1 MKNLTTNTNT
11 NVANYSELEGMI
23 NLSRLMATSKVTIP
37 VHLRNE
43 GDCLAIVMQSAQ
55 WGMNPFSVA
64 QKTFLLNG
72 VLGYEAQLVAAI
84 INKNAPI
91 KERLNYQF
99 VGNWDKVIGNT
110 KEKTSK
116 NGNVYRVSAST
127 PEDEKGCGVIVS
139 ATMHGETK
147 PRELHLMLTQVT
159 VRNSTLWAEDPKQQL
174 SYLASKKWSRLF
186 CPDVILGVYTKDEV
200 EEIVGNVTIE
210 ETFENETVHNE
221 KPIQTVQI
229 ESKPTIQT
237 KQIEV
242 PNEKQKPSAALQ
254 LFTFIKSKGI
264 TDSKMIGNFVTNE
277 LKLSKENIDGI
288 NNTLS
293 DLPELEKTIV
303 KFTSS
308 SYYKL
313 FTFIKSKGINDY
325 EKINSFINDMLG
337 VTKFDEEEIIEIL
350 NQPDS
355 LNSLINE
362 FKQLEGIEDFNFE
375 ESNIFNH

>member
-110 KEKTSK
+110 KEKTSR
-116 NGNVYRVSAST
+116 NGNIYRVSAST

-293 DLPELEKTIV
+293 DLPELEK
-303 KFTSS
+303 
-308 SYYKL
+308 
-313 FTFIKSKGINDY
+313 N
-325 EKINSFINDMLG
+325 NC
-337 VTKFDEEEIIEIL
+337 
-350 NQPDS
+350 
-355 LNSLINE
+355 
-362 FKQLEGIEDFNFE
+362 
-375 ESNIFNH
+375 

>member
-23 NLSRLMATSKVTIP
+23 NLSKLMATSKVTIP

-110 KEKTSK
+110 KEKTSR
-116 NGNVYRVSAST
+116 NGNIYRVSAST

-264 TDSKMIGNFVTNE
+264 TDSKIIGNFVTNE

>member
-23 NLSRLMATSKVTIP
+23 NLSKLMATSKVTIP

>member
-23 NLSRLMATSKVTIP
+23 NLSKLMATSKVTIP

-110 KEKTSK
+110 KEKTSR
-116 NGNVYRVSAST
+116 NGNIYRVSAST

>member
-110 KEKTSK
+110 KEKTSR
-116 NGNVYRVSAST
+116 NGNIYRVSAST

-174 SYLASKKWSRLF
+174 SYLASKKWARLF
-186 CPDVILGVYTKDEV
+186 CPVVILGVYTKDEV

-210 ETFENETVHNE
+210 ETYENKTVHIE

>member
-110 KEKTSK
+110 KEKTSR
-116 NGNVYRVSAST
+116 NGNIYRVSAST

-174 SYLASKKWSRLF
+174 SYLASKKWARLF

>member
-110 KEKTSK
+110 KEKTSR
-116 NGNVYRVSAST
+116 NGNIYRVSAST

>member
-23 NLSRLMATSKVTIP
+23 NLSKLMATSKVTIP

-110 KEKTSK
+110 KEKTSR
-116 NGNVYRVSAST
+116 NGNIYRVSAST

-174 SYLASKKWSRLF
+174 SYLASKKWARLF

>member
-23 NLSRLMATSKVTIP
+23 NLSKLMATSKVTIP

-110 KEKTSK
+110 KEKTSR
-116 NGNVYRVSAST
+116 NGNIYRVSAST

-242 PNEKQKPSAALQ
+242 PSEKQKPSAAVQ

>member
-23 NLSRLMATSKVTIP
+23 NRSRLMATSKVTIP

-110 KEKTSK
+110 KEKTSR
-116 NGNVYRVSAST
+116 NGNIYRVSAST

>member
-110 KEKTSK
+110 KEKTSR
-116 NGNVYRVSAST
+116 NGNIYRVSAST

-174 SYLASKKWSRLF
+174 SYLASKKWTRLF

>member
-23 NLSRLMATSKVTIP
+23 NLSKLMATSKVTIP

-110 KEKTSK
+110 KEKTSR
-116 NGNVYRVSAST
+116 NGNIYRVSGST

-174 SYLASKKWSRLF
+174 SYLASKKWSSLF

>member
-72 VLGYEAQLVAAI
+72 VLGYEAQLAAAI

-110 KEKTSK
+110 KEKTSR
-116 NGNVYRVSAST
+116 NGNIYRVSAST

>member
-110 KEKTSK
+110 KEKTSR
-116 NGNVYRVSAST
+116 NGNIYRVSAST

-337 VTKFDEEEIIEIL
+337 VTKEDDEEIIEIL
-350 NQPDS
+350 NQPEN

-362 FKQLEGIEDFNFE
+362 FKQLEGINDEFE